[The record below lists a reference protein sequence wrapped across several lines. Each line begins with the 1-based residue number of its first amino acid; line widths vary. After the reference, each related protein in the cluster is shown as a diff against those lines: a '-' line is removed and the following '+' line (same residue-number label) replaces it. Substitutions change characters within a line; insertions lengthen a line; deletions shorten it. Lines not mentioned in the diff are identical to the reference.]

1 MHFNNTF
8 KTLLCKQ
15 NSISKSVYDYVTRFQ
30 RHWKQKEQRSSCTIN
45 SEPKVKLSSLKD
57 SRSNR
62 TQKQSLC
69 LTFAY
74 NNTWHVL
81 YIGTHSSNHL
91 HLFCGVRC
99 SQSVS
104 QNIPVYWCSFF
115 QMFDKKK
122 RGPEKKS
129 QIDSWQQRKMQ
140 GAICLPELTEQT
152 SMSLFFKSFGKY
164 ILSLNKV
171 CFEVTVV
178 ISRFPKRCGSQS
190 IPAALPSSSGL
201 HGAPAASH

>member
-1 MHFNNTF
+1 MYCI
-8 KTLLCKQ
+8 LAL
-15 NSISKSVYDYVTRFQ
+15 
-30 RHWKQKEQRSSCTIN
+30 
-45 SEPKVKLSSLKD
+45 
-57 SRSNR
+57 
-62 TQKQSLC
+62 
-69 LTFAY
+69 
-74 NNTWHVL
+74 
-81 YIGTHSSNHL
+81 SSNHL

-122 RGPEKKS
+122 RGPEKNS

-178 ISRFPKRCGSQS
+178 ISRFPPEVWITEHPSHAAFQLGIARSTSSFPLGGDPGLNFSWGTR
-190 IPAALPSSSGL
+190 PAGQQRTAGHKYLKLWSKGFV
-201 HGAPAASH
+201 GNVWSHSHP